1 MALNEE
7 FEYLRTHHVHVLY
20 ADWRQSFF
28 FFLKN
33 QEPEAPTAKDLYLKK
48 TRIQL
53 YKGKEQSYRG
63 AELQSYRGFR
73 GPRKKE
79 KKSKFLQKGVY
90 PWL

>member
-1 MALNEE
+1 MCCMLIEGKA
-7 FEYLRTHHVHVLY
+7 
-20 ADWRQSFF
+20 SFF
-28 FFLKN
+28 FFFEESGARGSYCKGFIF
-33 QEPEAPTAKDLYLKK
+33 KK

-90 PWL
+90 P